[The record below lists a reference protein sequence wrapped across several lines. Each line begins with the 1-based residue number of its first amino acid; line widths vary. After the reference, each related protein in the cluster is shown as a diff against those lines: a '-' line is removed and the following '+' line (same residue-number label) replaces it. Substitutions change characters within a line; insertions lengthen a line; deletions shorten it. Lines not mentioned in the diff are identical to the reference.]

1 MEAISMEDVKIG
13 VFLSH
18 CNKQLL
24 EILDF
29 PELLKY
35 IQSLPDVVV
44 AAQNDEYVQDTGIQ
58 TIAAAV
64 KSKKLTHVVVSACD
78 AITSMIRLRKALK
91 DVGMN
96 PYCVEVLNLREHC
109 ALPHRNDPQGATEKA
124 KAMLLAAV
132 DKMKLQAPIETLEF
146 PINKSTLIIGGGIAG
161 IQSAIDLTDLGF
173 QVDLVEREPTLGG
186 IAAKAGRFFPTDDCA
201 LCVQSPS
208 CNLEGITNTSR
219 KCLYR
224 SGFSELPN
232 LSIYTNSHITGITG
246 NPGDYQ
252 VTVERGKA
260 SSSSIVEYYPPIYSL
275 SESTVA
281 QEGTETITLN
291 PGTIIIATG
300 FEEFDIS
307 AVKEYNYG
315 VYPDVVTQLELAE
328 MLDPFGPTNGV
339 LLRHSDKKEAK
350 NIVMIQ
356 CAGSRDQR
364 YNAYCS
370 SICCMIGLK
379 HALMIK
385 ERIPDADVKMCYID
399 IRSWGREH
407 EENYYEKA
415 REVGVKFVKGR
426 PTEVMRDPS
435 TGSLVVDTEDA
446 LLGEFLSLEADLVV
460 LSTAFVPAAGT
471 QELADLFGL
480 DLGDDGF
487 FKEYNAKLRPTET
500 KLRGIYICGG
510 ATFPKDAPT
519 TSLHASSAALKAA
532 KFMTAGKYVKDAT
545 TAVID
550 SELCGDCEFCPV
562 MCPYGAIRLEEDG
575 DHIVATVDDVK
586 CNSCGICAGTCP
598 KNAITIQGL
607 TEDQIMAQI
616 TALLQHAPEDGT
628 VLAFSCAEC
637 GFTAI
642 DTAGMAPAEYPANV
656 RVLKVPCTGTLKV
669 HHFLSAFKNG
679 ADAVMVVGC
688 KPDGC
693 HYEVGSETA
702 KRRVELTKKILDLYG
717 LGSTRLE
724 MFHNISI
731 EGKDF
736 VSEANAML
744 KQAQTL
750 GSI

>member
-1 MEAISMEDVKIG
+1 MEDVKIG
-13 VFLSH
+13 VFLSN

-24 EILDF
+24 DILDF
-29 PELLKY
+29 SALLKY
-35 IQSLPDVVV
+35 VQSIPDVVV
-44 AAQNDEYVQDTGIQ
+44 AAQNAEYVQEAGIQ
-58 TIAAAV
+58 TIADAV

-78 AITSMIRLRKALK
+78 AITSMIRIRKALK

-109 ALPHRNDPQGATEKA
+109 AWPHRTDPQGATEKA

-132 DKMKLQAPIETLEF
+132 DKMKLQEPIETLEF
-146 PINKSTLIIGGGIAG
+146 PINQSALIIGGGIAG

-173 QVDLVEREPTLGG
+173 QVDLIEQEPTLGG

-208 CNLEGITNTSR
+208 CDLGGITNTSR

-224 SGFSELPN
+224 SGFSEIPN
-232 LSIYTNSHITGITG
+232 LNIYTNSRVTGIEG

-252 VTVERGKA
+252 VTVERGQA

-275 SESTVA
+275 SESAVA
-281 QEGTETITLN
+281 EEGTETITLN
-291 PGTIIIATG
+291 PGSIIIATG

-339 LLRHSDKKEAK
+339 LLRPSDKKEAK
-350 NIVMIQ
+350 NIVMVQ
-356 CAGSRDQR
+356 CAGSRDKR

-415 REVGVKFVKGR
+415 REAGVKFVKGR
-426 PTEVMRDPS
+426 PTEVMRDPA

-460 LSTAFVPAAGT
+460 LSTAFVPSAGT
-471 QELADLFGL
+471 QELADLVGL
-480 DLGDDGF
+480 DLGEDGF

-562 MCPYGAIRLEEDG
+562 MCPYGAIRLIED
-575 DHIVATVDDVK
+575 DVHIVATVDDVK
-586 CNSCGICAGTCP
+586 CDSCGICVGTCP
-598 KNAITIQGL
+598 KNAITLQGL
-607 TEDQIMAQI
+607 TEDQMMAQI
-616 TALLQHAPEDGT
+616 TALLQHAPDNGS

-656 RVLKVPCTGTLKV
+656 RILKVPCTGTLKV
-669 HHFLSAFKNG
+669 HHFLSALKNG

-693 HYEVGSETA
+693 HYEVGSSTA
-702 KRRVELTKKILDLYG
+702 KRRVDLTKKILDLYG
-717 LGSTRLE
+717 LGSGRLE

-736 VSEANAML
+736 VAEANAML
-744 KQAQTL
+744 KQAQAL